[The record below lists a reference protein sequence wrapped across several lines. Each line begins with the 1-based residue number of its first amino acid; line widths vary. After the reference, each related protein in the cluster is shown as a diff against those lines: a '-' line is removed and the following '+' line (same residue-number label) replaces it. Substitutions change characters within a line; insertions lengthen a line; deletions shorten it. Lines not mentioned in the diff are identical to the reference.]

1 MKRIFVD
8 TGIYELYFGGN
19 QEIKRLFNEIKNGT
33 TLGFT
38 MELNLF
44 EFFYKVCEE
53 LGNDVALIR
62 NFSIRKTKIKILEI
76 TETLTGESASFRCSN
91 SNLSTVDSYIC
102 GCAVLHNLTIYTTD
116 SNFDDLNINIKHF
129 SID

>member
-8 TGIYELYFGGN
+8 TGIFELYFGGN

-44 EFFYKVCEE
+44 EFF
-53 LGNDVALIR
+53 IR
-62 NFSIRKTKIKILEI
+62 FVKRWGKMWL
-76 TETLTGESASFRCSN
+76 
-91 SNLSTVDSYIC
+91 
-102 GCAVLHNLTIYTTD
+102 
-116 SNFDDLNINIKHF
+116 
-129 SID
+129 